1 MVFLQLDKLVNY
13 YKALADRNRIR
24 ILVLLSQEEING
36 MTLAEKLG
44 VTPATITHHIAKLK
58 EVGVVM
64 ERREKNVSY
73 YRISQDM
80 IERTEGQLLKL
91 IRNYEPQEDQPG
103 PQLSAKNEKLRDTV
117 LKSFIMDDGRLKNI
131 PAQLKKKLIVLEFM
145 VRNLDMGRKYTEKEI
160 NEFIKTYHPDF
171 ATIRREFI
179 MHHYLYREKEIYELN
194 PVEMW
199 EKWEYL

>member
-1 MVFLQLDKLVNY
+1 MVLLQLDKLVNY

-160 NEFIKTYHPDF
+160 NEFIKTFHPDF

-179 MHHYLYREKEIYELN
+179 MYHYLYREKEIYELN